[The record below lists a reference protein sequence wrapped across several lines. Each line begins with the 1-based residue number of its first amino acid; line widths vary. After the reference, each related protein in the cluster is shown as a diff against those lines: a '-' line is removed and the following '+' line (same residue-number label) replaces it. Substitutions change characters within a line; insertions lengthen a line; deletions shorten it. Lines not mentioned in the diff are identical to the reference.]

1 MFAPEERRSWSSKT
15 NRAGIWRR
23 SGSPGVQLRV
33 APSRIPN
40 AGLGLFV
47 AGSDGLDEGV
57 ELGRLSGSIRFESQ
71 SRDTAEDWAL
81 AQQDERL
88 VLLRNGVCGSDDGVR
103 GSSWVVVDV
112 RGSVFEFANCSSSEE
127 SANMHVGES
136 GRVVVECDIEP
147 GTELVW
153 WYDTLHSAAAVAA
166 AVETEVA
173 PEAATSS
180 SLPVQLRGWGLVEA
194 RIHIGSS
201 NRGGEGV
208 VEQWDAISQL
218 HGVRMMNGFKW
229 MRLHGQGAAQFRVVE
244 HPAAFSV
251 TRLPRDEERAGVCT
265 VHSNSVQLT
274 LSPQISPDAND
285 DHDQCVVCLGSSDTA
300 ASLQT
305 VCCKAIM
312 CEECW
317 DSIREQRAEA
327 AWSIAIVEP
336 HNHRGCPHCRST
348 GSGERVCV

>member
-1 MFAPEERRSWSSKT
+1 MFASEERRAWSSKT
-15 NRAGIWRR
+15 KQGAGTWRR
-23 SGSPGVQLRV
+23 SGSSGVQLRV

-47 AGSDGLDEGV
+47 AGNHGLEEGT

-88 VLLRNGVCGSDDGVR
+88 VLLRNGVCVSSDGVR
-103 GSSWVVVDV
+103 GSSWAVVDV

-136 GRVVVECDIEP
+136 GRVSVECDVEP

-153 WYDTLHSAAAVAA
+153 WYDTLHSAAVAA
-166 AVETEVA
+166 AVA
-173 PEAATSS
+173 S
-180 SLPVQLRGWGLVEA
+180 PVKLRGWGLVEA
-194 RIHIGSS
+194 RIHLGSS
-201 NRGGEGV
+201 NGGGEGV
-208 VEQWDAISQL
+208 VEQWNAISQL
-218 HGVRMMNGFKW
+218 HGVRMMGGFKW
-229 MRLHGQGAAQFRVVE
+229 MRLHGRDAVSFRVLE
-244 HPAAFSV
+244 HPVAFSV
-251 TRLPRDEERAGVCT
+251 SNRTSNEVDIGV
-265 VHSNSVQLT
+265 
-274 LSPQISPDAND
+274 D

-305 VCCKAIM
+305 VCCNALM
-312 CEECW
+312 CCTCW

-336 HNHRGCPHCRST
+336 HSHRRCPHCRST
-348 GSGERVCV
+348 GM